1 MNTALLL
8 IDLQND
14 YFPGGRYPL
23 WNVEETLLAIEEEAV
38 KARREGELL
47 VHVQHIARPG
57 APFFEDGSEG
67 VRIHPRA
74 LAIAPDAPVIT
85 KRFADAF
92 HETGLE
98 SLLMDKGI
106 ERLRVA
112 GMMTQNCV
120 THTAISRAADRYRVE
135 VLAPC
140 TTTVDAMIHRIAL
153 SALASTRAAVVDPR
167 VA

>member
-23 WNVEETLLAIEEEAV
+23 WNADATLDAAVEAT
-38 KARREGELL
+38 RRAHADGDL
-47 VHVQHIARPG
+47 VVHIQHVAAPG
-57 APFFEDGSEG
+57 APFFEPDTDG

-74 LAIAPDAPVIT
+74 LAAAPDAPMIV
-85 KRFADAF
+85 KHYADAF
-92 HETGLE
+92 HLTPLE
-98 SLLMDKGI
+98 ALLADHGI
-106 ERLRVA
+106 ERLRIA

-120 THTAISRAADRYRVE
+120 THTAISRTADRYRIE
-135 VLAPC
+135 VLGPC

-153 SALASTRAAVVDPR
+153 SALSTRVSISAA
-167 VA
+167 

>member
-23 WNVEETLLAIEEEAV
+23 WNADATLEQVEAEVAA
-38 KARREGELL
+38 ARARGELV
-47 VHVQHIARPG
+47 VHVQHIAAGG
-57 APFFEDGSEG
+57 APFFEPDTDG
-67 VRIHPRA
+67 VKIHPRA
-74 LAIAPDAPVIT
+74 FAVAPEAPVIV
-85 KRFADAF
+85 KHHADSF

-98 SLLMDKGI
+98 ALLSQHGI
-106 ERLRVA
+106 ERVRIA

-120 THTAISRAADRYRVE
+120 THTAISRAADRYRIE

-140 TTTVDAMIHRIAL
+140 TTTVDEMIHRIAL
-153 SALASTRAAVVDPR
+153 SALSTRVEVVSSPGG
-167 VA
+167 

>member
-23 WNVEETLLAIEEEAV
+23 WNADATLGQVEVEVAA
-38 KARREGELL
+38 ARASGELV
-47 VHVQHIARPG
+47 VHVQHVAPSG
-57 APFFEDGSEG
+57 APFFEPDTDG
-67 VRIHPRA
+67 VKIHPRA
-74 LAIAPDAPVIT
+74 FAVAPEAPVIV
-85 KRFADAF
+85 KRYADSF

-98 SLLMDKGI
+98 ALLSQHGI
-106 ERLRVA
+106 ERIRIA

-120 THTAISRAADRYRVE
+120 THTAISRAADRYHIE

-140 TTTVDAMIHRIAL
+140 TTTVDEMIHRIAL
-153 SALASTRAAVVDPR
+153 SALSTRVDVVQSPGG
-167 VA
+167 

>member
-23 WNVEETLLAIEEEAV
+23 WHAEATLDNVEAEVAA
-38 KARREGELL
+38 ARARGELI
-47 VHVQHIARPG
+47 VHVQHVATPG
-57 APFFEDGSEG
+57 APFFEPETNG
-67 VRIHPRA
+67 VAIHPRA
-74 LAIAPDAPVIT
+74 VAVAPEAPVIV
-85 KRFADAF
+85 KHHADSF

-98 SLLMDKGI
+98 ALLSRHGI
-106 ERLRVA
+106 ERVRIA

-120 THTAISRAADRYRVE
+120 THTAISRAADRYRIE

-140 TTTVDAMIHRIAL
+140 TTTVDEMIHRIAL
-153 SALASTRAAVVDPR
+153 SALSTRVDIVQSPR
-167 VA
+167 G

>member
-23 WNVEETLLAIEEEAV
+23 WNALTTLEHVEAEVAA
-38 KARREGELL
+38 ARRRGEFV
-47 VHVQHIARPG
+47 VHVQHIAPNG
-57 APFFEDGSEG
+57 APFFEPDTDG
-67 VRIHPRA
+67 VAIHARA
-74 LAIAPDAPVIT
+74 LATAQDAPVIV
-85 KRFADAF
+85 KRFADSF

-98 SLLMDKGI
+98 ALLSERGI
-106 ERLRVA
+106 ERLRIA

-135 VLAPC
+135 VLGPC
-140 TTTVDAMIHRIAL
+140 TTTVDEMIHRIAL
-153 SALASTRAAVVDPR
+153 SALSTRVDVIQSPTG
-167 VA
+167 